1 MTDQP
6 LPSLTGTGQDR
17 LTFEDI
23 DQQYKLKIR
32 SFIRLSMS
40 SVFTTLEKEV
50 DMGQLRAMGVIPV
63 MFFLQFRAEPP
74 PLALL
79 SRVETRFEVFL
90 RHAAPPG
97 RGGEGD
103 AGTGDAGPSRLLLDM
118 RVDILGQAGSGD
130 PKALGGG
137 HRSREMVKAG
147 WMRGVHVITK
157 PLAPPGERFPA
168 EIPEPLRGLAVTPL
182 AEPYPT
188 VEGLDGAPEGF
199 QQADTGQWREQRSV
213 WGMQNTD
220 VNQHVNVQEYLQGLE
235 NHFTRLVFGAGRPP
249 GGHRI
254 VRTDILFRKP
264 FFQGQPLCL
273 RGDLYLDGNRSVMLG
288 GIHPVDPE
296 GGIVERPS
304 VFTRMEG
311 EFSTGP

>member
-1 MTDQP
+1 MTEQP
-6 LPSLTGTGQDR
+6 MPSLTGTGQDR

-23 DQQYKLKIR
+23 DQQYRLKIR

-40 SVFTTLEKEV
+40 SVFGALEKEV
-50 DMGQLRAMGVIPV
+50 DMGRMRALGVIPV

-90 RHAAPPG
+90 RRAPPPG
-97 RGGEGD
+97 AVGEGD
-103 AGTGDAGPSRLLLDM
+103 AGPGRLLLDM

-130 PKALGGG
+130 PAALGGG
-137 HRSREMVKAG
+137 KRSREMVKAG
-147 WMRGVHVITK
+147 WMRGVHVITR
-157 PLAPPGERFPA
+157 PLAPPGERFPPDT
-168 EIPEPLRGLAVTPL
+168 PEPLRGLAVAPL
-182 AEPYPT
+182 EEPYPT
-188 VEGLDGAPEGF
+188 VEGLDVPPGGF
-199 QQADTGQWREQRSV
+199 QRAHPGQWREQRSV

-235 NHFTRLVFGAGRPP
+235 DHFTRLVFGAGRSV
-249 GGHRI
+249 GDHRI

-264 FFQGQPLCL
+264 FFRGQPLCL
-273 RGDLYLDGNRSVMLG
+273 RGDLYLDGDRSVMLG

-311 EFSTGP
+311 EFSTVP